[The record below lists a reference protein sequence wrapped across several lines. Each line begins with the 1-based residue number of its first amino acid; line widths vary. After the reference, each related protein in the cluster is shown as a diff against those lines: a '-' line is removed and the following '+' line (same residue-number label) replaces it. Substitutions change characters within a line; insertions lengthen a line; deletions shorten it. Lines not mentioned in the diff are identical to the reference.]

1 MAVIHRNTT
10 VTTATTTTT
19 TSTTTTAPTPTPTP
33 TPYSYSYSY
42 SYYYY
47 YHRLNIKRVSSDST
61 CQTRIIIA
69 KRILNPLG
77 RIVEKVY
84 KGIPVSPNPT
94 QE

>member
-10 VTTATTTTT
+10 VTTATTTTTT

-33 TPYSYSYSY
+33 TPYSYSYS
-42 SYYYY
+42 YYY